1 MSKSYEK
8 FKISIKDA
16 KNLLDMFEKNKGTP
30 EQSEV
35 LKRAGLI
42 MAMTAWETY
51 VEDRLCEAL
60 DIQLK
65 MVSGCKLGDFFKT
78 RLEEDL
84 KRFHNPS
91 SDKTKKLYKDYLGLD
106 DVTEF
111 WKWNNYE
118 PEKAKAKLNEFIKL
132 RGDVVHHSKDV
143 VQAHPVSKDELS
155 KCIKFLDGLVEAF
168 DKSLESI

>member
-16 KNLLDMFEKNKGTP
+16 KNLLEMFEKNKETP
-30 EQSEV
+30 EQAEV

-60 DIQLK
+60 DVQLK
-65 MVSGCKLGDFFKT
+65 MVNGSHLGDFFKN
-78 RLEEDL
+78 RLDEEL

-91 SDKTKKLYKDYLGLD
+91 SDKTKKLYKDYLGID
-106 DVTEF
+106 DVTDF

-132 RGDVVHHSKDV
+132 RGDVVHHSKDDA
-143 VQAHPVSKDELS
+143 QAHPVSKDELS
-155 KCIKFLDGLVEAF
+155 KCIKFLDGLVDAF

>member
-16 KNLLDMFEKNKGTP
+16 KNLLEMFEKNKETP
-30 EQSEV
+30 EQAEV

-60 DIQLK
+60 EIQLK
-65 MVSGCKLGDFFKT
+65 MVSGCKLGDFFKN
-78 RLEEDL
+78 RLDEEL

-132 RGDVVHHSKDV
+132 RGDVVHHSKDDA
-143 VQAHPVSKDELS
+143 QAHPVSKDELS